1 MTARRALISG
11 ITGQDGSYLAEYLID
26 REYEV
31 HGAMRS
37 TTVDL
42 TKSRIAPIVES
53 GQVALH
59 ITDVTDGHSLTR
71 LIERVAPQEVYN
83 LAAQSHVAA
92 SFDQPA
98 HTGIVTGIGTVN
110 LLESIRQV
118 DPSIL
123 FYQAGSSEMFGS
135 TPAPQNEDSPFH
147 PRSPY
152 AVAKVYAYWAT
163 INYREAYG
171 MHACNGILFNHE
183 SPRRGRNF
191 VTRKITSAIPRLLK
205 GEQHELRLGNL
216 DAQRDWGHAR
226 DFVEAMHLILSHST
240 ADDFVVGTGVSRSIR
255 DFLDAAFALVDL
267 DWHKYV
273 VPDPDLLRP
282 AEADHLRADTSKAS
296 RLLGWKPSVTF
307 DGLVREMVEFDLG
320 EHGLYL

>member
-1 MTARRALISG
+1 MTPRRALISG

-26 REYEV
+26 RDYEV

-42 TKSRIAPIVES
+42 TKSRIATIVEK

-59 ITDVTDGHSLTR
+59 VTDVTDGHSLTR
-71 LIERVAPQEVYN
+71 LIDRVAPQEVYN

-118 DPSIL
+118 DPSIR
-123 FYQAGSSEMFGS
+123 FYQAGSSEMFGT
-135 TPAPQNEDSPFH
+135 TPAPQNEQSPFH

-152 AVAKVYAYWAT
+152 AVAKTYAYWAT

-171 MHACNGILFNHE
+171 IHASNGILFNHE
-183 SPRRGRNF
+183 SSRRGRNF
-191 VTRKITSAIPRLLK
+191 VTRKITSAIPKLLT
-205 GEQHELRLGNL
+205 GQQANLPLGNL
-216 DAQRDWGHAR
+216 DAKRDWGHAR
-226 DFVEAMHLILSHST
+226 DFVEAMHLIISHST

-273 VPDPDLLRP
+273 VFDPDLLRP
-282 AEADHLRADTSKAS
+282 AEADHLRADASKAS
-296 RLLGWKPSVTF
+296 RLLGWKVKTGF
-307 DGLVREMVEFDLG
+307 DEMVREMVEFDLG
-320 EHGLYL
+320 EHGLHL

>member
-1 MTARRALISG
+1 MTPRRALISG

-26 REYEV
+26 RAYEV

-42 TKSRIAPIVES
+42 TKSRIATIVEK

-123 FYQAGSSEMFGS
+123 FYQAGSSEMFGT
-135 TPAPQNEDSPFH
+135 TPAPQNEQSPFH

-171 MHACNGILFNHE
+171 IHASNGILFNHE

-191 VTRKITSAIPRLLK
+191 VTRKITSAIPRLLT
-205 GEQHELRLGNL
+205 GQQAELRLGNL

-273 VPDPDLLRP
+273 VFDSDLLRP
-282 AEADHLRADTSKAS
+282 AEADHLRADASKAS
-296 RLLGWKPSVTF
+296 RLLGWKAKTGF
-307 DGLVREMVEFDLG
+307 DEMVREMVDFDLG
-320 EHGLYL
+320 EHGLHL

>member
-1 MTARRALISG
+1 MSARRALISG

-26 REYEV
+26 RGYEV

-42 TKSRIAPIVES
+42 TKSRIATLVEN
-53 GQVALH
+53 GQVVLH

-71 LIERVAPQEVYN
+71 LIENVAPDEVYN

-110 LLESIRQV
+110 LLESIRQTN
-118 DPSIL
+118 PSIL

-171 MHACNGILFNHE
+171 IHACNGILFNHE

-205 GEQHELRLGNL
+205 GEQKELRLGNL

-226 DFVEAMHLILSHST
+226 DFVEAMHLIVSHST
-240 ADDFVVGTGVSRSIR
+240 AEDFVVGTGVSRSIR

-273 VPDPDLLRP
+273 IVDPGLYRP
-282 AEADHLRADTSKAS
+282 AEADHLRADVSKAS
-296 RLLGWKPSVTF
+296 RLIGWKPKVTF
-307 DGLVREMVEFDLG
+307 DELVREMVEFDLG
-320 EHGLYL
+320 EHGLHL

>member
-1 MTARRALISG
+1 MNRRVLVSG

-26 REYEV
+26 RDYEV

-42 TKSRIAPIVES
+42 TRSRIAHLVEN
-53 GQVALH
+53 GRVALH

-71 LIERVAPQEVYN
+71 LIEQVAPQEVYN

-135 TPAPQNEDSPFH
+135 TPAPQNEGSPFH

-163 INYREAYG
+163 VNYREAYG
-171 MHACNGILFNHE
+171 IHACNGILFNHE

-191 VTRKITSAIPRLLK
+191 VTRKITSAIPKLLK
-205 GEQHELRLGNL
+205 GQQSELRLGNL
-216 DAQRDWGHAR
+216 DSQRDWGHAR
-226 DFVEAMHLILSHST
+226 DFVEAMHLIISHPD

-273 VPDPDLLRP
+273 VLDPDLLRP
-282 AEADHLRADTSKAS
+282 AEADHLRADASKAS
-296 RLLGWKPSVTF
+296 QMLGWKPKTRF
-307 DGLVREMVEFDLG
+307 DELVREMVEFDLG
-320 EHGLYL
+320 EHGLHL